1 MGRLFGRAGKDNKD
15 KAEARDPLA
24 FSARTVESILA
35 QIGVDAAAARMRVD
49 TGYGWHFLRGSA
61 LIEVY
66 VTPEERGYLQVLA
79 PMMHLPQGNLL
90 PLYRRM
96 LELNLELT
104 NAALGLHEDVV
115 YLYHERLL
123 EGLDAGEADVIIRRL
138 ARVADELDDA
148 LVEEFGGRLYGQG

>member
-1 MGRLFGRAGKDNKD
+1 MGRLFGRGRQSKDETND
-15 KAEARDPLA
+15 ALA
-24 FSARTVESILA
+24 FSARAAEGILA
-35 QIGVDAAAARMRVD
+35 QIGVDAAAARMD
-49 TGYGWHFLRGSA
+49 IDSGYGWHFLRGSA

-79 PMMHLPQGNLL
+79 PIMHLPPGNLL

-123 EGLDAGEADVIIRRL
+123 EGLDANEADVIIRRL

-148 LVEEFGGRLYGQG
+148 LVAEFGGRLYGQG

>member
-1 MGRLFGRAGKDNKD
+1 MGRLFRRGGPDKD
-15 KAEARDPLA
+15 ETSDPLE
-24 FSARTVESILA
+24 FSARAVEQILA
-35 QIGVDAAAARMRVD
+35 QIGVDAAAARMDVES
-49 TGYGWHFLRGSA
+49 GYGWNFLRGSA

-66 VTPEERGYLQVLA
+66 LSPEERGYLQVLA
-79 PMMHLPQGNLL
+79 PIMHLPPSNLL
-90 PLYRRM
+90 ALYRRL

-123 EGLDAGEADVIIRRL
+123 EGLDASEADVIIRRL

>member
-1 MGRLFGRAGKDNKD
+1 MGRLFGRGGQDKD
-15 KAEARDPLA
+15 EASDPLA
-24 FSARTVESILA
+24 AAAGAVEHILA
-35 QIGVDAAAARMRVD
+35 QIGVDAAAARMDVES
-49 TGYGWHFLRGSA
+49 GYGWNFLRGSA

-66 VTPEERGYLQVLA
+66 LTPEERGYLQVLA
-79 PMMHLPQGNLL
+79 PIMHLPPSNLL
-90 PLYRRM
+90 ALYRRM

-104 NAALGLHEDVV
+104 NAALGVHEDVV

>member
-1 MGRLFGRAGKDNKD
+1 MGRLFGRGGQNKD
-15 KAEARDPLA
+15 ETSDALA
-24 FSARTVESILA
+24 FSARAVEGILA
-35 QIGVDAAAARMRVD
+35 QIGVDAAAARMDVD
-49 TGYGWHFLRGSA
+49 SGYGWHFLRGSA

-79 PMMHLPQGNLL
+79 PILHLPPGNLL

-123 EGLDAGEADVIIRRL
+123 EGLDASEADVIIRRL

-148 LVEEFGGRLYGQG
+148 LVDEFGGRLYGQG

>member
-1 MGRLFGRAGKDNKD
+1 MGRLFGRGGQSKDETSD
-15 KAEARDPLA
+15 ALA
-24 FSARTVESILA
+24 FSARAVEGILA
-35 QIGVDAAAARMRVD
+35 QIGVDAAAARMDVD
-49 TGYGWHFLRGSA
+49 SGYGWHFLRGSA

-79 PMMHLPQGNLL
+79 PILHLPPGNLL

-123 EGLDAGEADVIIRRL
+123 EGLDASEADVIIRRL

-148 LVEEFGGRLYGQG
+148 LVDEFGGRLYGQG

>member
-1 MGRLFGRAGKDNKD
+1 MGRLFSRGGRDKD
-15 KAEARDPLA
+15 EASDPLA
-24 FSARTVESILA
+24 AAALAVEHILA
-35 QIGVDAAAARMRVD
+35 QIGVDAAAARMDVES
-49 TGYGWHFLRGSA
+49 GFGWNFLRGSA

-66 VTPEERGYLQVLA
+66 LSPEERGYLQVLA
-79 PMMHLPQGNLL
+79 PIMHLPPSNLL
-90 PLYRRM
+90 ALYRRL

-104 NAALGLHEDVV
+104 NAALGVHEDLV

-148 LVEEFGGRLYGQG
+148 LVVEFGGRLYGQG

>member
-1 MGRLFGRAGKDNKD
+1 MGRLFGRGGQDKDETSD
-15 KAEARDPLA
+15 SLA
-24 FSARTVESILA
+24 AAARTVENILA
-35 QIGVDAAAARMRVD
+35 QIGVDAVAARMDVES
-49 TGYGWHFLRGSA
+49 GYGWNFLRGSA

-66 VTPEERGYLQVLA
+66 LTPEERGYLQVLA
-79 PMMHLPQGNLL
+79 PIMHLPPSNLL
-90 PLYRRM
+90 ALYRRL

-104 NAALGLHEDVV
+104 NAALGLHEDLV